1 MHQVSRVMACRLVHW
16 TPSHWA
22 QVRCPG
28 QKFVSLFF
36 LLHLCQHR
44 TLFSICSSYSLYCYN
59 LPAKTQCCLTKTS
72 YICLC
77 CSKPTCTKSLPN
89 NACSSEEQFITTVHR
104 KTMTVLGIWNLDFF
118 RTVIPDICLNVNTPQ
133 VLALDYLVAFYPM
146 LLTRE
151 FQQYRLTGAGI

>member
-1 MHQVSRVMACRLVHW
+1 MACRLVHW

-72 YICLC
+72 CICLC

-104 KTMTVLGIWNLDFF
+104 KTINDCVRYMELGLL
-118 RTVIPDICLNVNTPQ
+118 PHSNTRYMFKCQHPQ

-151 FQQYRLTGAGI
+151 FQQYRLTGADV

>member
-1 MHQVSRVMACRLVHW
+1 MACRLVHW

-72 YICLC
+72 CICLC
-77 CSKPTCTKSLPN
+77 CSKPSHCRIMLAAVKSN
-89 NACSSEEQFITTVHR
+89 SSLQFIG
-104 KTMTVLGIWNLDFF
+104 KLLMTVLGIWNLDFF
-118 RTVIPDICLNVNTPQ
+118 RTVIPDICLNVNTLQ